1 MFSNL
6 AFKIQRVTIC
16 RGKVNHIITDT
27 LEHTD
32 DCLAYLDQLKN
43 KDVFRFCAIPQ
54 IMAIATLAE
63 CYNNRKIFTG
73 VLKIRKGLAARMIQD
88 CDNMKSVKKWFA
100 TFASKILNSVESDD
114 PNAQRTIDLCLSLG
128 GKKSLVPNKT
138 LFAMNV
144 LAAILGAVLSNRVYS
159 SSRERKQFM
168 PKLTDTMQV
177 AELGVLF
184 VVVIYLLGFGGVA
197 VAANLLNNNREF
209 QRGEKLQT
217 GIKAKKFLKKTT

>member
-1 MFSNL
+1 
-6 AFKIQRVTIC
+6 
-16 RGKVNHIITDT
+16 
-27 LEHTD
+27 
-32 DCLAYLDQLKN
+32 
-43 KDVFRFCAIPQ
+43 
-54 IMAIATLAE
+54 
-63 CYNNRKIFTG
+63 
-73 VLKIRKGLAARMIQD
+73 
-88 CDNMKSVKKWFA
+88 
-100 TFASKILNSVESDD
+100 
-114 PNAQRTIDLCLSLG
+114 
-128 GKKSLVPNKT
+128 
-138 LFAMNV
+138 MNV

-217 GIKAKKFLKKTT
+217 GIKAKKF